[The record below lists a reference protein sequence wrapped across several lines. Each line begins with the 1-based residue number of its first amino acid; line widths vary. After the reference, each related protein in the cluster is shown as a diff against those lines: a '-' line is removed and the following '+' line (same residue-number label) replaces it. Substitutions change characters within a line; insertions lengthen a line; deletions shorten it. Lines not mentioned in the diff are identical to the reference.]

1 MNLAEYRKLKFSAF
15 RGREAGL
22 IDGSAGFQPASEI
35 GAQASILLRNGSAAG
50 VPLAATTG
58 TAGVP
63 PAYRAA
69 KFFNLLLVLSV
80 FCASFASPS
89 LAAVSGDPPSPESQ
103 SSPSDSSIE
112 RDLKGFATVTDTMP
126 MYLSQIS
133 ANGFRMDAGSRFVV
147 ILETGISSSTANIGD
162 LVTAKLAAP
171 ISYAG
176 ETVAQAGSPLTG
188 TIFLVDKSR
197 NTLKSDLPGKHWLNA
212 QGGLGIRFDK
222 LTAGKRTF
230 TLNAIPAAKAMV
242 SAVATPTRS
251 RLVTDK
257 NGDITVYYGSGK
269 YAGLAL
275 GIEGA
280 SIATGPFGLLIGPAL
295 SGIAGAASPS
305 YAVGHPYDTKGFKE
319 RTKGFLAGMVKGL
332 PGGGIV
338 TGAVEHGYD
347 VVLVPGDKII
357 LELKEDATLM

>member
-1 MNLAEYRKLKFSAF
+1 MNLVGYRKSKLVTCENTGCDC
-15 RGREAGL
+15 R
-22 IDGSAGFQPASEI
+22 SAGFQPISM
-35 GAQASILLRNGSAAG
+35 
-50 VPLAATTG
+50 AT
-58 TAGVP
+58 
-63 PAYRAA
+63 
-69 KFFNLLLVLSV
+69 NLLALGLILAVCV
-80 FCASFASPS
+80 SFFFSSSAF
-89 LAAVSGDPPSPESQ
+89 AAV
-103 SSPSDSSIE
+103 PSDSPSSE
-112 RDLKGFATVTDTMP
+112 SSSSTSEASVEKDLKGYATVSDTMP

-147 ILETGISSSTANIGD
+147 VLETGISSSTANIGD
-162 LVTAKLAAP
+162 LVTAKLAQS

-176 ETVAQAGSPLTG
+176 ETIAHAGSPLTG
-188 TIFLVDKSR
+188 SIFMVDKSR
-197 NTLKSDLPGKHWLNA
+197 STLKSDLPGKHWLNA

-230 TLNAIPAAKAMV
+230 TLNAVPAAKAMV

-251 RLVTDK
+251 RLITDK

-280 SIATGPFGLLIGPAL
+280 SLATGPFGLLIGPAL

-305 YAVGHPYDTKGFKE
+305 YAVGHPDDTKGFKE